1 MLYFP
6 AMLRLF
12 KTWLIL
18 LLIAA
23 VPLQAAAAGTMR
35 LCAPPAASPAAA
47 MAAACQHHAAPSSAI
62 PHDAGTP
69 EDNKTPA
76 KHPACGACSSFCLG
90 ALMPPCL
97 ALAAA
102 SGSGA
107 QQVTIATATLL
118 TGFIPDGPRRPP
130 RPLSTSIPV

>member
-18 LLIAA
+18 LLITA
-23 VPLQAAAAGTMR
+23 VPLQAAAAGATR
-35 LCAPPAASPAAA
+35 LCAPRAVLPAAM
-47 MAAACQHHAAPSSAI
+47 MAADCQHHAAQSSAV
-62 PHDAGTP
+62 PDSASTP
-69 EDNKTPA
+69 EENKAPA

-90 ALMPPCL
+90 ALIPPCL
-97 ALAAA
+97 ALPAPAC
-102 SGSGA
+102 SGA
-107 QQVTIATATLL
+107 QQVTTATATLL

-130 RPLSTSIPV
+130 RPFSA

>member
-1 MLYFP
+1 
-6 AMLRLF
+6 MLRLF

-18 LLIAA
+18 LLITA
-23 VPLQAAAAGTMR
+23 VPLQAAAAGATR
-35 LCAPPAASPAAA
+35 LCSPLAALPAAMMTAD
-47 MAAACQHHAAPSSAI
+47 CQHHAAQSSAV
-62 PHDAGTP
+62 PHSTGTP
-69 EDNKTPA
+69 EENKTPA

-97 ALAAA
+97 ALPAAA
-102 SGSGA
+102 CTGA

-130 RPLSTSIPV
+130 RPLSA

>member
-18 LLIAA
+18 LLITAM
-23 VPLQAAAAGTMR
+23 PLQAAASGATRM
-35 LCAPPAASPAAA
+35 CAPLAASPAA
-47 MAAACQHHAAPSSAI
+47 MLAADCQHGAAQSSA
-62 PHDAGTP
+62 PHSTDKQ
-69 EDNKTPA
+69 EENKTPA
-76 KHPACGACSSFCLG
+76 KHPACGVCANFCLG

-97 ALAAA
+97 SLPAAA
-102 SGSGA
+102 CTGA

-130 RPLSTSIPV
+130 RPLSA